1 MAEIIGYARVSST
14 GQSLAVQLDELTR
27 AGCTKV
33 FAEKKS
39 GRYTDNRPELKA
51 CIEYVRQGDVFVV
64 SRLDRMA
71 RSILDLARIADTL
84 QRKGVNLKVI
94 NQGID
99 TSTSEGKLLFGILA
113 TFAAF
118 ETDLRSERQ
127 TSGIELAKK
136 NGVKF
141 GRKSALT
148 DAQKATIRRLRSE
161 EQFSIDQ
168 LVARFAV
175 SKASIYRALSC
186 GQAEVQS
193 AMQ

>member
-1 MAEIIGYARVSST
+1 MAEIVGYGRVSST

-51 CIEYVRQGDVFVV
+51 CLEYVRHGDTFVV

-84 QRKGVNLKVI
+84 QRKGVNLRVI

-127 TSGIELAKK
+127 ASGIELAKK

-148 DAQKATIRRLRSE
+148 DVQKATIRRLRAE
-161 EQFSIDQ
+161 ERFSIDQ
-168 LVARFAV
+168 LVTRFAV
-175 SKASIYRALSC
+175 SRASVYRAL
-186 GQAEVQS
+186 GADLPQAP
-193 AMQ
+193 AATH

>member
-71 RSILDLARIADTL
+71 RSILDLARIADTWGGQFL
-84 QRKGVNLKVI
+84 EIV
-94 NQGID
+94 
-99 TSTSEGKLLFGILA
+99 LLHP
-113 TFAAF
+113 AF
-118 ETDLRSERQ
+118 DH
-127 TSGIELAKK
+127 
-136 NGVKF
+136 
-141 GRKSALT
+141 GRTGQHL
-148 DAQKATIRRLRSE
+148 DAR
-161 EQFSIDQ
+161 
-168 LVARFAV
+168 
-175 SKASIYRALSC
+175 
-186 GQAEVQS
+186 GAEVFVS
-193 AMQ
+193 AQRSPWPSAR

>member
-1 MAEIIGYARVSST
+1 MAEVVAYCRVSSISQ
-14 GQSLAVQLDELTR
+14 GLAVQMAEVEK
-27 AGCTKV
+27 AGATKV

-51 CIEYVRQGDVFVV
+51 CLDYVRQGDTLVI

-127 TSGIELAKK
+127 ASGIELAKK

-141 GRKSALT
+141 GRKSALN
-148 DAQKATIRRLRSE
+148 DIQKATIRRLRAE

-168 LVARFAV
+168 LVERFAV
-175 SKASIYRALSC
+175 SRASVYRALST
-186 GQAEVQS
+186 GLPT
-193 AMQ
+193 AMH